1 MKETNEKSDLPIF
14 SGEIALI
21 IAVIINSCGVALMLH
36 SGAGISAISSV
47 PFAFSEIFPQ
57 LTLGTWTYI
66 FQGVLVFSLMV
77 LRKKFI
83 SVKSDDPKKKV
94 CTILFIQLY
103 CRLCFWRN
111 A

>member
-1 MKETNEKSDLPIF
+1 MKETNEKSGLPVF

-47 PFAFSEIFPQ
+47 PFAFSELFPQ

-66 FQGVLVFSLMV
+66 FQGVLL
-77 LRKKFI
+77 LRQYHKR
-83 SVKSDDPKKKV
+83 KS
-94 CTILFIQLY
+94 Y
-103 CRLCFWRN
+103 RRRYYLCKEPS
-111 A
+111 